1 MILSGA
7 RVFDGVKLHDGM
19 GVALEEGRVLA
30 TGPLEGDDLGGGIL
44 CPGFVDIQVN
54 GGGGAMLNEA
64 PTAQTL
70 RLMSEAHAK
79 LGATSILPTL
89 ITAPLEAFQDAV
101 NAVVEAR
108 QEGVQ
113 GLVGLHLE
121 GPHLTRA
128 GAHDPELLRPM
139 TDVDVKLY
147 CHAARVLG
155 CLKITVAPELVSD
168 NHINSLV
175 QCGVIVSLG
184 HTEADFDRC
193 RAASQAGASV
203 VTHVFNAMTG
213 LQHRAPGCVGAALAD
228 PRLSAGLIADG
239 MHVHEGLLATVWRA
253 KAGVDRLFL
262 VSDAMAV
269 AGTEMTEFTLNN
281 RRVMRSGGRLT
292 LEDGTLA
299 GADLD
304 LSTAV
309 KNMVNAG
316 VPLEESLAMATRVP
330 ADVIGRDD
338 LGRIELG
345 SPADLVHLDDDL
357 NVQAVWRGG
366 QRVL

>member
-89 ITAPLEAFQDAV
+89 ITAPLEVFQDAV

-121 GPHLTRA
+121 GPHLTRDV
-128 GAHDPELLRPM
+128 HPRP
-139 TDVDVKLY
+139 
-147 CHAARVLG
+147 
-155 CLKITVAPELVSD
+155 
-168 NHINSLV
+168 
-175 QCGVIVSLG
+175 
-184 HTEADFDRC
+184 
-193 RAASQAGASV
+193 
-203 VTHVFNAMTG
+203 
-213 LQHRAPGCVGAALAD
+213 
-228 PRLSAGLIADG
+228 
-239 MHVHEGLLATVWRA
+239 
-253 KAGVDRLFL
+253 
-262 VSDAMAV
+262 
-269 AGTEMTEFTLNN
+269 
-281 RRVMRSGGRLT
+281 
-292 LEDGTLA
+292 
-299 GADLD
+299 
-304 LSTAV
+304 
-309 KNMVNAG
+309 
-316 VPLEESLAMATRVP
+316 
-330 ADVIGRDD
+330 
-338 LGRIELG
+338 
-345 SPADLVHLDDDL
+345 
-357 NVQAVWRGG
+357 
-366 QRVL
+366 

>member
-7 RVFDGVKLHDGM
+7 RIFDGVRFHDGL
-19 GVALEEGRVLA
+19 GVAIDNGRVQDF
-30 TGPLEGDDLGGGIL
+30 GPIEGTDLGGGIL
-44 CPGFVDIQVN
+44 CAGFVDVQVN

-64 PTAQTL
+64 PTARTL
-70 RLMSEAHAK
+70 RMMSEAHAK
-79 LGATSILPTL
+79 LGAMSILPTL
-89 ITAPLEAFQDAV
+89 ITAPLEAFQAAV

-108 QEGVQ
+108 KEGVP

-139 TDVDVKLY
+139 TDVDVNLY

-168 NHINSLV
+168 SHINRLV
-175 QCGVIVSLG
+175 QSGVIVSLG
-184 HTEADFDRC
+184 HTEADYDRC
-193 RAASQAGASV
+193 RAASEAGASV
-203 VTHVFNAMTG
+203 VTHLFNAMTG

-228 PRLSAGLIADG
+228 ARLSAGLIADG
-239 MHVHEGLLATVWRA
+239 VHVHEGLLATVWRA

-262 VSDAMAV
+262 VSDAMGV
-269 AGTEMTEFTLNN
+269 AGTDLSEFTLNN
-281 RRVMRSGGRLT
+281 RRVMRSDGRLT

-338 LGRIELG
+338 LGRIEIG
-345 SPADLVHLDDDL
+345 APADLIHLDDDL
-357 NVQAVWRGG
+357 NLQAVWRGG
-366 QRVL
+366 QRLL